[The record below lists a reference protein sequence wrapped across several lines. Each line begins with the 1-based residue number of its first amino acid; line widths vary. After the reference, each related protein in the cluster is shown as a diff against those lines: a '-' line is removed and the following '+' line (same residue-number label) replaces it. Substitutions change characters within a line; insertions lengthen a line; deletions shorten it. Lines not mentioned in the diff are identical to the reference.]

1 MCYISN
7 HRLYRQPLVGIQSWR
22 RRQRFPMATL
32 LGLHRWL
39 EEQPLRD
46 RESLARLARMGWFLG
61 PDMPVAAILRLGNA
75 VEFTPSEVDI
85 VFGQYIRRHLDDI
98 ESRLTGSYPDRTDLF
113 REAFGAHRDCRYS
126 LSIRAFLCEGDG
138 IFHKKFRTSLFRR
151 GRTDA
156 VSAFSS
162 EVMGRFFQAVLHPFE
177 EDVDL
182 WTDTDKLDDA
192 FDGLNRHQVIHGTKK
207 DYNTELNSLKAI
219 SLLDNLVWV
228 LNRPAYLC

>member
-1 MCYISN
+1 MGYSTH
-7 HRLYRQPLVGIQSWR
+7 HRLYRQPSGIQSWG
-22 RRQRFPMATL
+22 RRQRFPMSTL
-32 LGLHRWL
+32 MGLHRWL

-61 PDMPVAAILRLGNA
+61 PDMPVAAIPKLGKA
-75 VEFTPSEVDI
+75 VERAPIEVD
-85 VFGQYIRRHLDDI
+85 VLVGQYIRRHLDDI
-98 ESRLTGSYPDRTDLF
+98 ESRLTGSYPDRTHLF

-126 LSIRAFLCEGDG
+126 LSIRAFLCEADG
-138 IFHKKFRTSLFRR
+138 IFYERFRTSLFRR
-151 GRTDA
+151 GRRDA

-177 EDVDL
+177 KDVDL
-182 WTDTDKLDDA
+182 WMDTDKLDDA
-192 FDGLNRHQVIHGTKK
+192 FDGLNRHQVIHGTKV

-228 LNRPAYLC
+228 LNRPAYLR